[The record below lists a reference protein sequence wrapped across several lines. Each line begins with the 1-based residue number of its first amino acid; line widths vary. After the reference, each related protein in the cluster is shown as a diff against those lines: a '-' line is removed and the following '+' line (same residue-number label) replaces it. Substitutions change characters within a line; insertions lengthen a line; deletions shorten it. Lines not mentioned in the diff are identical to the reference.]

1 MHMCAK
7 ILIMAT
13 PAIHTERATH
23 RTVVLLR
30 PSEKLQ
36 LERLAAKEKISSAE
50 VLRRLIRDG
59 ESLLGNKQ
67 EEEMMMEAAL
77 KIISQA
83 AREASASMVR
93 TMETI
98 DRIHD
103 EIMQRDIP

>member
-1 MHMCAK
+1 MCAN
-7 ILIMAT
+7 ISGMASS
-13 PAIHTERATH
+13 AINPERATH

-30 PSEKLQ
+30 PSEKQQ
-36 LERLAAKEKISSAE
+36 LERLAARENISSAE

-59 ESLLGNKQ
+59 ESVLSNKQ
-67 EEEMMMEAAL
+67 EEEMIEAAL

-93 TMETI
+93 TMEKV
-98 DRIHD
+98 DRVHA